1 MGLKALPVKTAWS
14 HACRAGVVPHHLLA
28 GDLIEEVFSHLP
40 CNKNTILAIV
50 SPDHYLQ
57 TRSSE
62 LVLTNHDGVALLG
75 DWALEHGVT
84 LASSSARLSIEH
96 GVTVFA
102 PFVKKYCPHSQVIP
116 LVINYRHRQDNL
128 LSLGKQ
134 LAQTPDT
141 FLLISSD
148 FSHYGDLATTREN
161 DRQSMQALL
170 NRQGITYQQI
180 NNDCPNCWWVLQ
192 GFLPQAKFN
201 LLSQSNSYYYSLVK
215 ENITSYFTGCFQ

>member
-1 MGLKALPVKTAWS
+1 M
-14 HACRAGVVPHHLLA
+14 VPHHLLA

-40 CNKNTILAIV
+40 CNEKTILALV

-57 TRSSE
+57 TQPQE
-62 LVLTNHDGVALLG
+62 LALTNDAGIALLR
-75 DWALEHGVT
+75 DWAKENEFI

-116 LVINYRHRQDNL
+116 LVINYRYRQANL

-141 FLLISSD
+141 FLLIKIGRA
-148 FSHYGDLATTREN
+148 H
-161 DRQSMQALL
+161 
-170 NRQGITYQQI
+170 
-180 NNDCPNCWWVLQ
+180 V
-192 GFLPQAKFN
+192 
-201 LLSQSNSYYYSLVK
+201 
-215 ENITSYFTGCFQ
+215 